1 MKQEAMMKKATEYVI
16 LGTVCIAFAGIGS
29 FAAQR
34 ATFKQEVTTNSVYA
48 SKHAWPDLSSEQKAA
63 LIEEL
68 KKLPKDTKADIVC
81 NDAGCSD
88 LAADIDDAFEAA
100 GFNSSIDRAI
110 GPLGY
115 GIGVQVNSEDRPAA
129 ETIIRS
135 LNRVSAT
142 KQDIEIV
149 NGASAKGYVTII
161 IGKHPKS

>member
-1 MKQEAMMKKATEYVI
+1 MKKATEYVI

-34 ATFKQEVTTNSVYA
+34 A
-48 SKHAWPDLSSEQKAA
+48 
-63 LIEEL
+63 
-68 KKLPKDTKADIVC
+68 
-81 NDAGCSD
+81 
-88 LAADIDDAFEAA
+88 
-100 GFNSSIDRAI
+100 
-110 GPLGY
+110 
-115 GIGVQVNSEDRPAA
+115 VNSEDRPAA
-129 ETIIRS
+129 ETISRS